1 MARNISLVEPSFD
14 CLSERMLKN
23 KIVCIDEFDA
33 SRSVILDSL
42 IDRALDLRAD
52 YLQLFLQVY
61 RGATTHQISRELE
74 TVRKTYEAGRTIT
87 WEKLL
92 KEAQDIYQEGA
103 LHYSM
108 KTVDT
113 AIDKGR
119 NFLFHDTSYHTVLD
133 GNRTHIRAVCNQ
145 TDAQVQIHFE
155 GKDEYYA
162 HQDEPRIVLQNLFA
176 ENPCIF
182 AAFSKIC
189 IRMGRIL
196 YQAGQRRQT
205 TNGRP
210 LYHSCRDRKY
220 FPAVRFDV
228 RTNTPNVRRTYRQQ
242 GWAIP
247 TGCDFSRFILL

>member
-1 MARNISLVEPSFD
+1 M
-14 CLSERMLKN
+14 
-23 KIVCIDEFDA
+23 
-33 SRSVILDSL
+33 
-42 IDRALDLRAD
+42 
-52 YLQLFLQVY
+52 QVY

-74 TVRKTYEAGRTIT
+74 TVRKTYEAGRTLT

-155 GKDEYYA
+155 DKDEYYA
-162 HQDEPRIVLQNLFA
+162 HQDEPRIVLQNLLRRIHVFLLRFQRYVYGWA
-176 ENPCIF
+176 ESYAKLVN
-182 AAFSKIC
+182 
-189 IRMGRIL
+189 
-196 YQAGQRRQT
+196 AG
-205 TNGRP
+205 
-210 LYHSCRDRKY
+210 
-220 FPAVRFDV
+220 
-228 RTNTPNVRRTYRQQ
+228 RQQ
-242 GWAIP
+242 TEDLYTIAAATESIFRQFDLTSEQTRLMSEELTGNKGGRSIQDVISPNLSFYETGFRLFEFIDPNLFAIFTDAKYAGKCPVILVSASKSCWALRNCSIAHCP
-247 TGCDFSRFILL
+247 WEL

>member
-1 MARNISLVEPSFD
+1 
-14 CLSERMLKN
+14 MLKN

-119 NFLFHDTSYHTVLD
+119 NFLF
-133 GNRTHIRAVCNQ
+133 
-145 TDAQVQIHFE
+145 QIL
-155 GKDEYYA
+155 
-162 HQDEPRIVLQNLFA
+162 PITLF
-176 ENPCIF
+176 
-182 AAFSKIC
+182 
-189 IRMGRIL
+189 
-196 YQAGQRRQT
+196 
-205 TNGRP
+205 
-210 LYHSCRDRKY
+210 
-220 FPAVRFDV
+220 
-228 RTNTPNVRRTYRQQ
+228 
-242 GWAIP
+242 
-247 TGCDFSRFILL
+247 